1 VNIDNKS
8 NSAGHKGGVTF
19 MNDSGDV
26 TLSSKTISEWLSSAS
41 FVFSGH
47 ITGIGENNL
56 DGVQLDDRMALV
68 NVDDVV
74 MSPSILGELSGK
86 SVTVSLQSIEGVE
99 AGQIMT
105 FFASPFYYGKN
116 VGLLEIG
123 RTTLSAAEIRQVT
136 INIRMAQLDEEL
148 KERINGARLIV
159 SGRVLTTR
167 LYPTQSFPGADDDIE
182 WWTAQIRIETIEK
195 GQPPSD
201 DLWIYFPT
209 GGDPRWGL
217 YPKFYA
223 GQEGVWLLRPITEI
237 EQNHSNNNKRLQSN
251 DNEKFLV
258 AERSADFHAISDLAR
273 IQLLLLQVVKKS

>member
-1 VNIDNKS
+1 
-8 NSAGHKGGVTF
+8 
-19 MNDSGDV
+19 MNASSDV

-41 FVFSGH
+41 FVFSGR
-47 ITGIGENNL
+47 IIGVGKNNL
-56 DGVQLDDRMALV
+56 DGIQPDEPMVLV
-68 NVDDVV
+68 NVEDVV

-86 SVTVSLQSIEGVE
+86 DITVSLQSLEGIEE
-99 AGQIMT
+99 GQIMT

-116 VGLLEIG
+116 IGVLEVG
-123 RTTLSAAEIRQVT
+123 RTTLRSTEIRQVT
-136 INIRMAQLDEEL
+136 INTRMAQLDEEL
-148 KERINGARLIV
+148 KERINGAQLIV

-167 LYPTQSFPGADDDIE
+167 PYPTKSLPGIDHGIE

-195 GQPPSD
+195 GQSPSP

-223 GQEGVWLLRPITEI
+223 GQEGVWFLRPITQI
-237 EQNHSNNNKRLQSN
+237 EQNDSNNKGLQSI

-273 IQLLLLQVVKKS
+273 IQLLLLQVVKS